1 MDKRAAGMVVLTAL
15 FLLLLGPMT
24 AGCTLAGISMGN
36 RVDLRSFQTAGE
48 PSVEDGPVETRD
60 QGSGYT
66 CITFSATAAM
76 EAAYKRQL
84 GLELDLSESF
94 LNYMGKMTW
103 LRYELG
109 PGDYAASR
117 AENQVSAFGGGNGIG
132 WIEALTEGFATPV
145 DPAFPYVP
153 SYDLTAYCP
162 GCQDYRDSFW
172 SMQRNTGDFNLNP
185 ANLPISALT
194 SGAYYSVA
202 SFERISEITDPDA
215 YEAVLDMGYEIV
227 WDVIMANT
235 GTGVWQGCATGQ
247 MNCPRGAH
255 SMLIVG
261 YDNTDGSNPYLLVK
275 NSWGLGSSFD
285 EDGDGVGDGWTRIS
299 YDYLANSISAGYI
312 TEVAE
317 PRAWPEL
324 KFIGRWNAS
333 MNGRQGV
340 LDIYHVP
347 GIRDGLL
354 AANGVGATDERLGTF
369 FDEDGNAFRVNGL
382 VNGNSLDFFLN
393 PENPRLRYD
402 ELTGT
407 HHVFHLFSQDINA
420 MAGTLREADA
430 SAASGGYALRCGADG
445 WPDCNDNYL
454 NSEFDSPRPLEPE
467 SWIGR
472 WEVVHDGY
480 RGNLLIRERD
490 DSLAGGASGMA
501 ALQGEYTT
509 DGGATR
515 DVVVLIRTSDPR
527 FIEFQVPYGGS
538 TIRLRGLHLEHEPGV
553 AAGESTALP
562 KIGFTM
568 RRLSARLIAQIV
580 QPAERAQSRARQ
592 IPFEV
597 EVFSDPAHDC
607 CSYQWTSSLD
617 GALGDTQSFAAWG
630 SEFSSG
636 VHTIRVE
643 VTDAGGN
650 TAFDEVEIEFP
661 ENLAPTVTI
670 TSPAEG
676 AVFEQSQRINF
687 TGTSVD
693 TDHPPAYRLDEDEVA
708 WYLNSNTSPFGSGH
722 AASLTGLP
730 LGNHTITFRGSDGL
744 ATASDTVEVVII
756 EDAEDL
762 SPSASIIQP
771 ANGASYNADTY
782 DPENDQWYVTVNL
795 QGTGTDPED
804 GTLTG
809 GSLVWTDKVNGGS
822 SVTLGTGTS
831 LSVRLYAPMCFG
843 NTHQITLTVT
853 DSAGNKATAQI
864 TVTVSLLC

>member
-1 MDKRAAGMVVLTAL
+1 MEKRAAGLILLTAL
-15 FLLLLGPMT
+15 GLLLLGPVT
-24 AGCTLAGISMGN
+24 AGCTLVGITFGRS
-36 RVDLRSFQTAGE
+36 VDLRSWQTAGQ
-48 PSVEDGPVETRD
+48 PSDEAGPPQVRD

-117 AENQVSAFGGGNGIG
+117 AENQVSAFGGGNGMG
-132 WIEALTEGFATPV
+132 WIEALSTGFAAPI
-145 DPAFPYVP
+145 DPAFPYMTGF
-153 SYDLTAYCP
+153 DLTAYCST
-162 GCQDYRDSFW
+162 CQDYRDTFW
-172 SMQRNTGDFNLNP
+172 TMQRNTGNFNLNP
-185 ANLPISALT
+185 ANLPMSALT
-194 SGAYYSVA
+194 ADAYYSVA
-202 SFERISEITDPDA
+202 AFERISDITNADA

-235 GTGVWQGCATGQ
+235 GTGIWQGCAPGQ
-247 MNCPRGAH
+247 MNCPRGPH

-261 YDNTDGSNPYLLVK
+261 YDSTDASNPYLLVK

-285 EDGDGVGDGWTRIS
+285 EDGDGVGDGWTKIS
-299 YDYLANSISAGYI
+299 YDYLANSVSAGYI
-312 TEVAE
+312 TEVAP
-317 PRAWPEL
+317 PRAWPAL

-333 MNGRQGV
+333 MNGRHGV
-340 LDIYHVP
+340 LDIYHIP
-347 GIRDGLL
+347 GLRDDLL
-354 AANGVGATDERLGTF
+354 ANNGVGATDERLGTF

-382 VNGNSLDFFLN
+382 ANGNTLDFYLD
-393 PENPRLRYD
+393 PETPNLRYD
-402 ELTGT
+402 ALTGT
-407 HHVFHLFSQDINA
+407 HHVFFLFDQDIDT
-420 MAGTLREADA
+420 MAGTLLEFVL
-430 SAASGGYALRCGADG
+430 AASGGYAQRCGADG
-445 WPDCNDNYL
+445 WPDCSDNYL
-454 NSEFDSPRPLEPE
+454 DSEFDSPRPLAPE

-480 RGNLLIRERD
+480 RGILLIRERD
-490 DSLAGGASGMA
+490 DSLAGTASDMA
-501 ALQGEYTT
+501 ALVGEYTPQ
-509 DGGATR
+509 GGAPR
-515 DVVVLIRTSDPR
+515 DVVVLVRMGDPR
-527 FIEFQVPYGGS
+527 LIEFEVPFEGS
-538 TIRLRGLHLEHEPGV
+538 TIRLRGWHLEHEPGV

-562 KIGFTM
+562 KIGFYM

-580 QPAERAQSRARQ
+580 QPNERAQSRARQ

-617 GALGDTQSFAAWG
+617 GALGDGQSFAVWG

-636 VHTIRVE
+636 VHTIRVD

-650 TAFDEVEIEFP
+650 TAFDEIEVEFP
-661 ENLAPTVTI
+661 ENAAPTVTI

-676 AVFEQSQRINF
+676 AIFEQSQRINF

-771 ANGASYNADTY
+771 GNGASYNADTY
-782 DPENDQWYVTVNL
+782 DPEKDQWYVTVNL

-804 GTLTG
+804 GALTG
-809 GSLVWTDKVNGGS
+809 GSLVWTDRVNGGS
-822 SVTLGTGTS
+822 AASLGTSTS

-843 NTHQITLTVT
+843 NSHQITLTVT
-853 DSAGNKATAQI
+853 DSAGNQATAQI